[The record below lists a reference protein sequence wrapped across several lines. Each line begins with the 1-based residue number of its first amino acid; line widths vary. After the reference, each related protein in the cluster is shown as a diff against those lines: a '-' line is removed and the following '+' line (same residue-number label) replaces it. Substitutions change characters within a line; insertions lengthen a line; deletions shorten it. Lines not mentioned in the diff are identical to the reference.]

1 VYSNYVVVRHFSTK
15 DLIVSHRLLGDG
27 DYAALAEFRA
37 VLRKFLAFSEQRA
50 NEVGLSAQQ
59 HQALLA
65 IRGAEDARATVGY
78 IADRLIL
85 RPHSASELVHRLE
98 KLSLIERRASTSDRR
113 KSYIVLT
120 ERANTLLA
128 QLSLTHREEIAQMKP
143 LLSDLLDRFG

>member
-1 VYSNYVVVRHFSTK
+1 M
-15 DLIVSHRLLGDG
+15 LSHRLLDDG

-85 RPHSASELVHRLE
+85 KPHSASELVHRLE
-98 KLSLIERRASTSDRR
+98 KLSLIERKAATNDRR
-113 KSYIVLT
+113 QSLIVLT
-120 ERANTLLA
+120 DRAKALLA
-128 QLSLTHREEIAQMKP
+128 QLSLTHREEIERMKP

>member
-1 VYSNYVVVRHFSTK
+1 M
-15 DLIVSHRLLGDG
+15 LSHRLLDDG

-65 IRGAEDARATVGY
+65 IRGAEDAKATVGY
-78 IADRLIL
+78 IAERLIL
-85 RPHSASELVHRLE
+85 KPHSASELVHRLE
-98 KLSLIERRASTSDRR
+98 KLSLIERRAATNDRR
-113 KSYIVLT
+113 KSFIVLT
-120 ERANTLLA
+120 DRANALLA
-128 QLSLTHREEIAQMKP
+128 QLSLTHREEIERMKP

>member
-1 VYSNYVVVRHFSTK
+1 M
-15 DLIVSHRLLGDG
+15 SHRLLDDG

-85 RPHSASELVHRLE
+85 KPHSASELVHRLE
-98 KLSLIERRASTSDRR
+98 KLSLIERKAATNDRR
-113 KSYIVLT
+113 KSFIVLT
-120 ERANTLLA
+120 EHANALLA
-128 QLSLTHREEIAQMKP
+128 QLSLTHREEIERMKP

>member
-1 VYSNYVVVRHFSTK
+1 M
-15 DLIVSHRLLGDG
+15 SHRLLDDG

-78 IADRLIL
+78 IAERLIL
-85 RPHSASELVHRLE
+85 KPHSASELVHRLE
-98 KLSLIERRASTSDRR
+98 KLSLIQRRAATNDRR
-113 KSYIVLT
+113 KSFIVLT
-120 ERANTLLA
+120 ERANALLG
-128 QLSLTHREEIAQMKP
+128 QLSLTHREEIERMKP

>member
-1 VYSNYVVVRHFSTK
+1 M
-15 DLIVSHRLLGDG
+15 SHRLLDDG

-65 IRGAEDARATVGY
+65 IRGAEDAKATVGY
-78 IADRLIL
+78 IAERLIL
-85 RPHSASELVHRLE
+85 KPHSASELVHRLE
-98 KLSLIERRASTSDRR
+98 KLSLIERRAATNDRR
-113 KSYIVLT
+113 KSFIVLT
-120 ERANTLLA
+120 DRANALLA
-128 QLSLTHREEIAQMKP
+128 QLSLTHREEIERMKP

>member
-1 VYSNYVVVRHFSTK
+1 M
-15 DLIVSHRLLGDG
+15 LSHRLLDDG

-85 RPHSASELVHRLE
+85 KPHSASELVHRLE
-98 KLSLIERRASTSDRR
+98 KLGLIERKAATNDRR
-113 KSYIVLT
+113 KSFIVLT
-120 ERANTLLA
+120 EHANALLA
-128 QLSLTHREEIAQMKP
+128 QLSLTHREEIERMKP

>member
-1 VYSNYVVVRHFSTK
+1 M
-15 DLIVSHRLLGDG
+15 LSHRLLDDG

-85 RPHSASELVHRLE
+85 KPHSASELVHRLE
-98 KLSLIERRASTSDRR
+98 KLSLIERKAATNDRR
-113 KSYIVLT
+113 KSFIVLT
-120 ERANTLLA
+120 EHANALLA
-128 QLSLTHREEIAQMKP
+128 QLSLTHREEIERMKP

>member
-1 VYSNYVVVRHFSTK
+1 M
-15 DLIVSHRLLGDG
+15 SHRLLDDG

-65 IRGAEDARATVGY
+65 IRGAEDAKATVGY
-78 IADRLIL
+78 IAERLIL
-85 RPHSASELVHRLE
+85 KPHSASELVHRLE
-98 KLSLIERRASTSDRR
+98 KLSLIERKAATNDRR
-113 KSYIVLT
+113 KSFIVLT
-120 ERANTLLA
+120 EHANALLA
-128 QLSLTHREEIAQMKP
+128 QLSLTHREEIERMKP

>member
-1 VYSNYVVVRHFSTK
+1 M
-15 DLIVSHRLLGDG
+15 SHRLLDDG

-85 RPHSASELVHRLE
+85 KPHSASELVHRLE
-98 KLSLIERRASTSDRR
+98 KLSLIERRAATNDRR
-113 KSYIVLT
+113 KSFIVLT
-120 ERANTLLA
+120 DRANALLA
-128 QLSLTHREEIAQMKP
+128 QLSLTHREEIERMKP